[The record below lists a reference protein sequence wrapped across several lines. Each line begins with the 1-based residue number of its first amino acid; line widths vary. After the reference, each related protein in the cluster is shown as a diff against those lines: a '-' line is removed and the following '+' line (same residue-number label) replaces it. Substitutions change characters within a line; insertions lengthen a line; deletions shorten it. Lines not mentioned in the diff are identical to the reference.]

1 MQARTNF
8 AVIADEEMSMHEDG
22 AKGTE
27 QKLSLQE
34 RALAVRPP
42 IADLIG
48 FNVVEIV
55 DGRALVTME
64 AGPQHANPM
73 GTLHGGILC
82 DIGDAAMGLAFAS
95 TLAVEESFTTVE
107 LKINFFRPV
116 WKAQLK
122 AEGKVI
128 QRGRTIGYVECN
140 VTDENDRLIA
150 KLNSTCLVLQGK
162 KAAGR

>member
-1 MQARTNF
+1 MQ
-8 AVIADEEMSMHEDG
+8 DDG
-22 AKGTE
+22 VKATHPG
-27 QKLSLQE
+27 LSLQE
-34 RALAVRPP
+34 RAAKVRAPV
-42 IADLIG
+42 AQLIG
-48 FNVVEIV
+48 FKITEMG
-55 DGRALVTME
+55 DGRALATLE

-82 DIGDAAMGLAFAS
+82 DLADAAMGLAFAS
-95 TLAVEESFTTVE
+95 TLAEEESFTTVE

-128 QRGRTIGYVECN
+128 QRGRTVGYVECN

-150 KLNSTCLVLQGK
+150 KSNSTCLVLKGK
-162 KAAGR
+162 MAAGR

>member
-1 MQARTNF
+1 MQ
-8 AVIADEEMSMHEDG
+8 DDG
-22 AKGTE
+22 AKSTE
-27 QKLSLQE
+27 QKLSLHE

-42 IADLIG
+42 IAELIG
-48 FNVVEIV
+48 FKVVEIV
-55 DGRALVTME
+55 DGRALVTLE
-64 AGPQHANPM
+64 TGPQHANPM

-95 TLAVEESFTTVE
+95 TLSAEESFTTVE

-122 AEGKVI
+122 AEGKVV
-128 QRGRTIGYVECN
+128 QRGRTIGYVECTI
-140 VTDENDRLIA
+140 TDENDRLIA
-150 KLNSTCLVLQGK
+150 KTNSTCLVLQGK